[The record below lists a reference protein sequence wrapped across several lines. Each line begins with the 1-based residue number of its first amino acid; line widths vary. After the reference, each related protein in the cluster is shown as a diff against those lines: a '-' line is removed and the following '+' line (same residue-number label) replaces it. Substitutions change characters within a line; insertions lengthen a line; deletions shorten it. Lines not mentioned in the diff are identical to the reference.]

1 MKTRTGIFGGSFDPV
16 HAGHLALA
24 RSFLNSGLINH
35 LLVLLTPDPPHKQS
49 RKGTSYDDRLEMLR
63 IAVDG
68 FSDDVITIS
77 TIECDLPRPSY
88 TLQTIDYLQEHN
100 LNTLFYLCMGE
111 DSLVNFHK
119 WFRYKDIME
128 RVNLIVAERPGYDRD
143 SVSDEILE
151 SVIMVDHEPVDAS
164 STNVRKK
171 YGEKEN
177 GLDSDARLPEGVRKY
192 IEENGLYQE
201 E

>member
-16 HAGHLALA
+16 HTGHLALA
-24 RSFLNSGLINH
+24 RSFLNSGLIHH

-63 IAVDG
+63 IAFDE

-88 TLQTIDYLQEHN
+88 TLQTIDYLREHYP
-100 LNTLFYLCMGE
+100 NTLFYLCMGE

-128 RVNLIVAERPGYDRD
+128 RVNLIVAERPGYDRQ
-143 SVSDEILE
+143 SVSDEIME
-151 SVIMVDHEPVDAS
+151 HVMIIGHEPVDAS
-164 STNVRKK
+164 STKVRKK

-177 GLDSDARLPEGVRKY
+177 GLDSDVQLPEGVRRY